1 MIHYGLNVYSRT
13 SLESEIAGATPHQ
26 LITLLLQGARSAVL
40 QAKIYCEN
48 GNIAKR
54 GEKISK
60 AINIIDTG
68 LNAALDHRVAPEISG
83 NLARLYEYM
92 SARLIQANMTQDVS
106 ILSEVG
112 DLLKE
117 LTVTWQAIDPQRRE
131 PE

>member
-1 MIHYGLNVYSRT
+1 MIHYGLNAYSRT
-13 SLESEIAGATPHQ
+13 SLESQIAGATPHQ
-26 LITLLLQGARSAVL
+26 LITLLMQGARSAVL

-54 GEKISK
+54 GEMISK

-92 SARLIQANMTQDVS
+92 SGRLIQANITQDVS
-106 ILSEVG
+106 ILSEIG
-112 DLLKE
+112 DLLKD
-117 LTVTWQAIDPQRRE
+117 LTVTWQEIDPQSRE
-131 PE
+131 PG